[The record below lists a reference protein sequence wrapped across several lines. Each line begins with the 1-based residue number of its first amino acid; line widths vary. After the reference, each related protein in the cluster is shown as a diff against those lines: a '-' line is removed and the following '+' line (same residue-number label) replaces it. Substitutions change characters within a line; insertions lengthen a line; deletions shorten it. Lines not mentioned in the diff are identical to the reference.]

1 MVIRCH
7 NNNRKMATTSTNDMP
22 GPGTR
27 YECLLTL
34 IDKALGQSR
43 KSFDTA
49 QAVEDC
55 YGEDASMFEPA
66 TASRGESKDEN
77 DTTNSR
83 RKSEIGSSNVN
94 LLISVIDNM
103 VDRVNERVK
112 EEMVQWL
119 QDHKVGDKL
128 TLIEMIVARLDEED
142 AEAAQAELDDR
153 HSARL
158 ALEAVKLPKGVTPSD
173 ILRYHAFQVMEK
185 ERDALI
191 HELNK
196 VDVEIQALE
205 LQKSKTSSK
214 VEDQIQQMERVDKEL
229 ERVANLCTMGT

>member
-1 MVIRCH
+1 MVSPPLQI
-7 NNNRKMATTSTNDMP
+7 KMATASTKDMP

-55 YGEDASMFEPA
+55 YGEDATMFEPSA
-66 TASRGESKDEN
+66 AAASRGESKDEN

-83 RKSEIGSSNVN
+83 RKSEIGSNVN
-94 LLISVIDNM
+94 LLISVVDNM

-119 QDHKVGDKL
+119 QDNGVGDRL
-128 TLIEMIVARLDEED
+128 ALIETIVARLDEED
-142 AEAAQAELDDR
+142 AKAAQAELDDR

-185 ERDALI
+185 ERDSLI
-191 HELNK
+191 DELNK
-196 VDVEIQALE
+196 VDLEIQALE
-205 LQKSKTSSK
+205 LRKSETSSK